1 MRATFAPFLASKYDI
16 QSRGYAVKLRGPKSR
31 ALLAVLLAVVVV
43 CFAFQ
48 AAGHWHSNSYGDQ
61 HCRVCH
67 FAHSTAVDL
76 SQTTALV
83 IPAAVERLSS
93 NFEVDPALVLIFHLR
108 SSRAPP
114 A

>member
-1 MRATFAPFLASKYDI
+1 M
-16 QSRGYAVKLRGPKSR
+16 KLRGPKSH
-31 ALLAVLLAVVVV
+31 ALLAVLLAVAVV

-48 AAGHWHSNSYGDQ
+48 AAGHWHSNSYEDQ

-76 SQTTALV
+76 SQTAALV
-83 IPAAVERLSS
+83 IPAAVQRFPS
-93 NFEVDPALVLIFHLR
+93 NFEVDPALNLIFHQL